1 MAKQGEGDPRWRVT
15 QRPDGRNVNGWHWED
30 KNVSAWA
37 HARIKDLLTPLHC
50 TAGDGVTRVAVE
62 AVDSVDGD
70 ATLYNRKGV
79 LKVLYDLKVCG
90 KWSTRHE
97 EKDERTHGE
106 FKFELF
112 DEDPEVSVGV
122 DAKSRAVH
130 EYRKAFA
137 DKVGPQI
144 REQCRVFIKE
154 MHAGAG
160 HAVDGLALPAAR
172 KRLSELKVT
181 DFARS
186 GAAAAA
192 SKGATATAGAGK
204 AGAGK
209 AGTGKAGAT
218 LVLKDEFAC
227 RAADMFL
234 ALTERGRL
242 EAITRARAVSEAVV
256 GGRFEVL
263 NGAARGEYTRLE
275 EGRCVGMRWKLK
287 TWGEAAA
294 AGEAVVRLETTEE
307 GKCAVEVTILGVPE
321 GEQGST
327 EGFWRVQV
335 FQAMKV
341 VMGWGSASQFL

>member
-30 KNVSAWA
+30 KDVSAWA
-37 HARIKDLLTPLHC
+37 HARIKELLSSLHC
-50 TAGDGVTRVAVE
+50 TADDGVTRVGVE

-79 LKVLYDLKVCG
+79 LKVLYDVKVCG
-90 KWSTRHE
+90 KWATGHE
-97 EKDERTHGE
+97 EKEERTHGE

-144 REQCRVFIKE
+144 RDQCRVFIKE

-160 HAVDGLALPAAR
+160 QAVDGLALPEAR
-172 KRLSELKVT
+172 KGLSELKVT

-186 GAAAAA
+186 GTAAAAAA
-192 SKGATATAGAGK
+192 SNGAKAKAKAQAGAGK
-204 AGAGK
+204 AG
-209 AGTGKAGAT
+209 GA
-218 LVLKDEFAC
+218 LVLRDEFAC

-242 EAITRARAVSEAVV
+242 EAITRARAVSDGVV
-256 GGRFEVL
+256 GGRFELL
-263 NGAARGEYTRLE
+263 NGAACGEYTRLE
-275 EGRCVGMRWKLK
+275 EGKCVGMTWKLK

-294 AGEAVVRLETTEE
+294 AGEVVVELQTTEE
-307 GKCAVEVTILGVPE
+307 GRCGVEVTIQGVPE
-321 GEQGST
+321 GERGST